1 MTFTVPYIKQVN
13 KVCFGEVI
21 MQAVQYCTVI
31 NLKHTAVGHSGHQV
45 SCKGSGCFLEK
56 ESLPSLLRTGCTGS
70 GTDLSGFTI
79 KLSLIEGLI
88 RKIDLNVE

>member
-31 NLKHTAVGHSGHQV
+31 NLKHTAVGHSGQSIKSV
-45 SCKGSGCFLEK
+45 ANAAAVFLRK
-56 ESLPSLLRTGCTGS
+56 
-70 GTDLSGFTI
+70 
-79 KLSLIEGLI
+79 KLYPHYLELVALVQEWI
-88 RKIDLNVE
+88 